1 MRNAEMNEEGS
12 GKSSRLKWLWRA
24 MGLCAVTVAVLF
36 GLARAFPQG
45 ALEMGPAMIASD
57 LITEISSEGPE
68 SSSEGSGLLDSQK
81 QQVMAEVEE
90 LNADNREHMK
100 AFLDD
105 GWTEVE
111 SDTPPEREVVDLD
124 PALLNLRERDL
135 QSQLETTRVSA
146 ANLENA
152 GIIAMQA
159 SEHRTRA
166 AAINAIGHRKIG
178 EGGEV
183 LIEVF
188 ETLTDLSERRQAL
201 AYIQSTSLESPESD
215 WLVEQLYEPELPE
228 PLRLQVTNKLVM
240 TGLMEYRG
248 SEDFVPDLLD
258 RLPEESHDD
267 LEASLANLNKRA
279 RERDGIF
286 TEDQDLEAVDPI

>member
-1 MRNAEMNEEGS
+1 MSEEGS
-12 GKSSRLKWLWRA
+12 GKSSRLKWLWRV
-24 MGLCAVTVAVLF
+24 MGLCAVSVAVLF
-36 GLARAFPQG
+36 GLARAFPEG

-57 LITEISSEGPE
+57 LASEISSVGPE
-68 SSSEGSGLLDSQK
+68 SSSEESGFRDSQK
-81 QQVMAEVEE
+81 QQVLEKVEE

-111 SDTPPEREVVDLD
+111 SDTPPEKEVVDLD

-159 SEHRTRA
+159 SEHRTRT

-183 LIEVF
+183 LIEIF
-188 ETLTDLSERRQAL
+188 ETVTDLSERRQAL
-201 AYIQSTSLESPESD
+201 AFIQSTSLESQESY
-215 WLVEQLYEPELPE
+215 WLVDQLYEPEY
-228 PLRLQVTNKLVM
+228 K
-240 TGLMEYRG
+240 G
-248 SEDFVPDLLD
+248 SEEFVPDLLD

-267 LEASLANLNKRA
+267 LEASLAKLNKRA
-279 RERDGIF
+279 RDHDPAFME
-286 TEDQDLEAVDPI
+286 EDEDLEAADPLIKGLEAG